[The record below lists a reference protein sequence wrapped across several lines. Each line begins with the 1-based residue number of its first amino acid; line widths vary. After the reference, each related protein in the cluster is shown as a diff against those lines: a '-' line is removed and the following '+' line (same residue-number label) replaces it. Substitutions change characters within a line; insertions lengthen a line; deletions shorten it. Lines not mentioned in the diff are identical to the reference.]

1 MVFLAEALR
10 DDPAWDPLA
19 LMGSEIP
26 FPFEQIESSDPV
38 AGVDG
43 SVNAAMSLMES
54 WNIPSRLSSLSGYPG
69 CYRGYVTELAR
80 SHLRAL
86 TDEEREK
93 TSLYACGPTPM
104 LEATA
109 QVAREFSLPC
119 QVSLEEFMACAIG
132 GCAGCTV
139 QVETDD
145 GPAMKR
151 VCVDGPVFEAASVF
165 GQTC

>member
-1 MVFLAEALR
+1 MVFLADALR
-10 DDPAWDPLA
+10 SNPSWDPLA

-26 FPFEQIESSDPV
+26 FPFEQVESTDSIP
-38 AGVDG
+38 GVE
-43 SVNAAMSLMES
+43 SEVNSAMQLLES
-54 WNIPSRLSSLSGYPG
+54 WGVPSRLSSLSGYPG

-86 TDEEREK
+86 TAEELDK

-109 QVAREFSLPC
+109 KVAKEFSLPC

-139 QVETDD
+139 QVETAD

-165 GQTC
+165 S